1 MAATSETWLSI
12 GDLTLRL
19 TANDSR
25 LVAPVGASSA
35 FVCPPRPADITIDAS
50 WGETLVEPAGTVLFE
65 SGASW
70 RLIRTSG
77 EFAFTCR
84 SSLREPPTYVIARFD
99 DDRFTRG
106 MVTLDPRHFPDDT
119 APAFALDYPLDEL
132 VWVHNL
138 ARGRGVELHACGV
151 RDAAGRVYVFAGQS
165 GAGKSTTAR
174 LWAGRPGFT
183 VLSDERLVV
192 RTDGDLPLVYGTPW
206 HGDAEIAS
214 PASGPLGGVFLLR
227 QATAHAA
234 TLLPPPIAAAQL
246 LSCAFLPFYDPRA
259 VAHTVDAVERIVAS
273 TTVSV
278 LSFAADPSIVDFVTT
293 IATATAVETRPAHR

>member
-1 MAATSETWLSI
+1 MPPGETCFSI

-19 TANDSR
+19 TGDDSR

-35 FVCPPRPADITIDAS
+35 FVCPPRSADITIEAS
-50 WGETLVEPAGTVLFE
+50 WGETPLEPHGTVLFE

-70 RLIRTSG
+70 RLIRTSD
-77 EFAFTCR
+77 EFVFTCR
-84 SSLREPPTYVIARFD
+84 SSLREPPTYVIARFAD
-99 DDRFTRG
+99 ERFTHG
-106 MVTLDPRHFPDDT
+106 TVTLDPRHFPDRS

-174 LWAGRPGFT
+174 LWAGRRGFT

-192 RTDGDLPLVYGTPW
+192 RTDRDPPIVYGTPW
-206 HGDAEIAS
+206 HGDAELAS
-214 PASGPLGGVFLLR
+214 PASGVLGGVFLLR
-227 QATAHAA
+227 QATANAA
-234 TLLPPPIAAAQL
+234 TPLPPPIAAAQL

-273 TTVSV
+273 TSVSI
-278 LSFAADPSIVDFVTT
+278 LSFAADPSIVDFVAARFTS
-293 IATATAVETRPAHR
+293 